1 MTLDEFK
8 LWAGDFATLMPQS
21 GEWMKRLPQE
31 TLEAWYR
38 DIFAYLQ
45 IQDAMRATKRLFH
58 EGIEAYRRESIPAL
72 IDQYAREI
80 AFQRTEAASAEQN
93 KEEALQRVRT
103 KNQATPT
110 TVDAFREAMRAR
122 AENPDISKEEL
133 RKLINNICDESVE
146 SNG

>member
-1 MTLDEFK
+1 MTLDDFK
-8 LWAGDFATLMPQS
+8 AWAGDFATLMPQS

-38 DIFAYLQ
+38 DIFADLQ
-45 IQDAMRATKRLFH
+45 LGDAMRATKRLFH

-80 AFQRTEAASAEQN
+80 AYQRSEAASAGQQRS
-93 KEEALQRVRT
+93 EAMQRAR
-103 KNQATPT
+103 KRSDATPT

-122 AENPDISKEEL
+122 AENPNISQEEL
-133 RKLINNICDESVE
+133 RSIINNICDKRES
-146 SNG
+146 S